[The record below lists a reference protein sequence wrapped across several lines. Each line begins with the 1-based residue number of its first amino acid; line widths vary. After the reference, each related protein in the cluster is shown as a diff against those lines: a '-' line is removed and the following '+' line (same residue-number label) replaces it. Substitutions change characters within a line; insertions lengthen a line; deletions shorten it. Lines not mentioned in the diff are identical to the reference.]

1 MKPLLHGCFSLAT
14 KSVGERGQFEGYAS
28 IFALTDRQQDQVMPG
43 AFRKSLIR
51 ARVDQNPPKLLWQH
65 DPSQVIGVW
74 QEVRED
80 QQGLYVRG
88 QLLMELP
95 KAQEAYVLLKSG
107 AIDGLSIGYEV
118 VKAMRDR
125 QTGIRHLLEVSLWEI
140 SLVTFA
146 ANQAARVTAVKGQT
160 EAALAPV
167 AAPLA
172 AAAGLAPMP
181 SNLDGGATIQAA
193 MQSPRLFEKFLR
205 DAGFSRRQAVALT
218 NHGWLGLK
226 SPTGTPRD
234 AVMDANDYRQLA
246 ARLRQAAAA
255 LSAS

>member
-14 KSVGERGQFEGYAS
+14 KSVGELGNFEGYAS

-65 DPSQVIGVW
+65 DPTQVIGVW
-74 QEVRED
+74 QELRED
-80 QQGLYVRG
+80 HQGLYVRG

-118 VKAMRDR
+118 VKAVRDR
-125 QTGIRHLLEVSLWEI
+125 QTGVRHLLEVSLWEI

-146 ANQAARVTAVKGQT
+146 ANQAARITAVKG
-160 EAALAPV
+160 E
-167 AAPLA
+167 
-172 AAAGLAPMP
+172 AAAGEALA
-181 SNLDGGATIQAA
+181 SNSEAISAIAHA
-193 MQSPRLFEKFLR
+193 MQSPRQFEKFLR
-205 DAGFSRRQAVALT
+205 EAGFSRRQAVALT

-226 SPTGTPRD
+226 SPTSTPRD

>member
-14 KSVGERGQFEGYAS
+14 KSVGELGNFEGYAS

-65 DPSQVIGVW
+65 DPTQVIGVW
-74 QEVRED
+74 QDLRED
-80 QQGLYVRG
+80 HQGLYVRG

-118 VKAMRDR
+118 VKAVRDR
-125 QTGIRHLLEVSLWEI
+125 QTGVRHLLEVSLWEI

-146 ANQAARVTAVKGQT
+146 ANQAARVTAVKG
-160 EAALAPV
+160 EAAMLEVAAPAAALAPQEQGIG
-167 AAPLA
+167 AA
-172 AAAGLAPMP
+172 
-181 SNLDGGATIQAA
+181 SVIHEA
-193 MQSPRLFEKFLR
+193 MQSPRQFEKFLR
-205 DAGFSRRQAVALT
+205 EAGFSRRQAVALT

>member
-14 KSVGERGQFEGYAS
+14 KSVGELGNFEGYAS

-65 DPSQVIGVW
+65 DPTQVIGVW
-74 QEVRED
+74 QELRED
-80 QQGLYVRG
+80 HQGLYVRG

-118 VKAMRDR
+118 VKAVRDR
-125 QTGIRHLLEVSLWEI
+125 QTGVRHLLEVSLWEI

-146 ANQAARVTAVKGQT
+146 ANQAARITAVKG
-160 EAALAPV
+160 EAAMLE
-167 AAPLA
+167 
-172 AAAGLAPMP
+172 AAAGEALA
-181 SNLDGGATIQAA
+181 SNPEAISAIAHA
-193 MQSPRLFEKFLR
+193 MQSPRQFEKFLR
-205 DAGFSRRQAVALT
+205 EAGFSRRQAVALT

-226 SPTGTPRD
+226 TPTSTPRD

>member
-1 MKPLLHGCFSLAT
+1 MKPLLHGCFSLET
-14 KSVGERGQFEGYAS
+14 KSVGELGNFEGYAS

-65 DPSQVIGVW
+65 DPTQVIGVW
-74 QEVRED
+74 QELRED
-80 QQGLYVRG
+80 HQGLYVRG

-118 VKAMRDR
+118 AKAVRDR
-125 QTGIRHLLEVSLWEI
+125 QTGVRHLLEVSLWEI

-146 ANQAARVTAVKGQT
+146 ANQAARVTAVKG
-160 EAALAPV
+160 EAAMLE
-167 AAPLA
+167 
-172 AAAGLAPMP
+172 AAAGEALA
-181 SNLDGGATIQAA
+181 SNPEAISAIAHA
-193 MQSPRLFEKFLR
+193 MQSPRQFEKFLR
-205 DAGFSRRQAVALT
+205 EAGFSRRQAVALT

-226 SPTGTPRD
+226 TPTSTPRD
-234 AVMDANDYRQLA
+234 AVMDTNDYRQLA
-246 ARLRQAAAA
+246 AHLRQAAAA